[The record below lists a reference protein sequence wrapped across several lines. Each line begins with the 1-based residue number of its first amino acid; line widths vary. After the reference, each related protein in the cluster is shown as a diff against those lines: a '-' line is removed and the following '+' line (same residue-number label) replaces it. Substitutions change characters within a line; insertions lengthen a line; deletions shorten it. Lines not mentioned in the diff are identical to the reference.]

1 MASIRVNARVLTS
14 KRQKVQHVGGAAAKI
29 KYAAS
34 NGGTHQRVDHTTARS
49 GTAEAFLQGAIQS
62 REPDKT
68 VGP

>member
-1 MASIRVNARVLTS
+1 M
-14 KRQKVQHVGGAAAKI
+14 QHVGGAAAKI